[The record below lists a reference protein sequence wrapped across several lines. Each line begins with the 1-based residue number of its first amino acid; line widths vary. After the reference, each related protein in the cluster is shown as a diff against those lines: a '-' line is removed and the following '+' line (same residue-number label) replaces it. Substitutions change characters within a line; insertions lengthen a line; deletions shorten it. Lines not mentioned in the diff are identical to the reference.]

1 MKLFASFGIAVAAL
15 CAGCASVTQG
25 TTHTV
30 RVDTLKE
37 DGTQVDGADCTLTN
51 DRGSFSLRSGT
62 STLVRRSGED
72 LHVKCS
78 QAGLPDATASLISRA
93 NAGLAGN
100 ILLGGAIGAAI
111 DAGSGAAFTYPHWV
125 RVVFGQFA
133 VFDRSSE
140 VEGMPMMASGVA
152 SRTPVVAAAPA
163 ASVASAA
170 STPSASDSAQPMQAS
185 TAPARAVSPGALAKG
200 DTFDYRVTDR
210 STGNAQ
216 TVVLRVDRVEGGE
229 VSFNDGAR
237 IEGLHGGM
245 KRMRS
250 ALLGELDQVTPPGG
264 WMPGGKLPAGAWK
277 ISHTSNLSGE
287 PTSYDLD
294 AYVEGEQKMRVAG
307 SDMDAV
313 RVALRG
319 WVEKRAGM
327 MSVRARYEAAAWV
340 APQLHRVVRF
350 EVRSRSAGGYG
361 GSAFQIDE
369 VTDLVRM
376 DRD

>member
-1 MKLFASFGIAVAAL
+1 MAA
-15 CAGCASVTQG
+15 
-25 TTHTV
+25 
-30 RVDTLKE
+30 
-37 DGTQVDGADCTLTN
+37 
-51 DRGSFSLRSGT
+51 
-62 STLVRRSGED
+62 
-72 LHVKCS
+72 
-78 QAGLPDATASLISRA
+78 P
-93 NAGLAGN
+93 
-100 ILLGGAIGAAI
+100 
-111 DAGSGAAFTYPHWV
+111 
-125 RVVFGQFA
+125 
-133 VFDRSSE
+133 
-140 VEGMPMMASGVA
+140 GVA
-152 SRTPVVAAAPA
+152 SGTPVAAAAPA
-163 ASVASAA
+163 AAPATATQASA
-170 STPSASDSAQPMQAS
+170 
-185 TAPARAVSPGALAKG
+185 APARAVSAGALAKG

-237 IEGLHGGM
+237 IEGLHGGV

-264 WMPGGKLPAGAWK
+264 WMPGGRLPAGAWK
-277 ISHTSNLSGE
+277 ISHTSTLSGE

-307 SDMDAV
+307 SDMEAV

-340 APQLHRVVRF
+340 APKLHRVVRF
-350 EVRSRSAGGYG
+350 EVRSRAAGSYG